1 MGGAGRFVAEEVAVG
16 PGVKEALVALPGFF
30 PDGEGDG
37 AVRKLPPNGRNDLRH
52 PFVGEIGVLTALK
65 DKGPEARLLPPPAAG
80 KDFIQ
85 AQAVADGVPVAAAD
99 AAV

>member
-1 MGGAGRFVAEEVAVG
+1 MKRWSD
-16 PGVKEALVALPGFF
+16 EAWEAALPTF
-30 PDGEGDG
+30 E
-37 AVRKLPPNGRNDLRH
+37 KILRH

-80 KDFIQ
+80 EDFIRGQ
-85 AQAVADGVPVAAAD
+85 PVADGVPVAAAD